1 MYKGP
6 TFLGTMIESFLV
18 NNILHITVTVGF
30 RLEEQ
35 ELGQYVTQI
44 TWNVTFYDVRHIVPF
59 SEMWRTISRF
69 STKKINR
76 RMINV

>member
-6 TFLGTMIESFLV
+6 TFLGAMIESFLV

-35 ELGQYVTQI
+35 ELGQ
-44 TWNVTFYDVRHIVPF
+44 
-59 SEMWRTISRF
+59 
-69 STKKINR
+69 
-76 RMINV
+76 